1 MERRG
6 KPPTLDDDGLRNS
19 RRSERDD
26 DDDLQRSQTEDRK
39 GSRTSASSSA
49 AAAAAR
55 PRVSSVSAPVKPP
68 VAPSL
73 GAPAVLAAPASPA
86 ASPTGSP
93 AASPASL
100 AGGAQRKL
108 LDRAFLST
116 TMAWGNSKSQQ
127 GNKWSST
134 AGFKD
139 SLTGQEVS
147 RAQAMAEIAKLQ
159 KESAMRILNVLE
171 GSIPSLEGD
180 NFVRM
185 ALLEKLDMELDK
197 SKQMLQQRC
206 RELLGSDL
214 AELRIQKTERKAL
227 LDKIDR
233 INRQNTQEISALRS
247 QVWDIPESSKS
258 LVQRVLLEA
267 QASPSTGEL
276 GREGQACMLATM
288 EQKLVQVLSPNGSK
302 DDGQVPKQPSRLEN
316 SFVQERVA
324 TLKQQMAALTEQVAT
339 TKRQISAL
347 VAAKEEL
354 TEELQSRRG
363 ERSSGPS
370 SSASLASVSNRS
382 RSPLHAP
389 LALPKGRPN
398 PKDPRRRMDTS
409 SSASNDSRP

>member
-6 KPPTLDDDGLRNS
+6 KSPTLDDDGLRNS
-19 RRSERDD
+19 RRDERDD

-39 GSRTSASSSA
+39 GSRMSASS
-49 AAAAAR
+49 AAAR
-55 PRVSSVSAPVKPP
+55 PRVSSVSTPAKPP
-68 VAPSL
+68 VAPAL
-73 GAPAVLAAPASPA
+73 GALAILAPASPV
-86 ASPTGSP
+86 ASPTSSP
-93 AASPASL
+93 AGASPSSL
-100 AGGAQRKL
+100 AGAQRKH
-108 LDRAFLST
+108 LDRAFVST

-171 GSIPSLEGD
+171 ASIPTLEGD

-233 INRQNTQEISALRS
+233 INRQNTQEITALRS
-247 QVWDIPESSKS
+247 QVWDIPESSKA

-288 EQKLVQVLSPNGSK
+288 EQKLVHVLSPNGFK

-324 TLKQQMAALTEQVAT
+324 TLKQQMAALAEQVAT

-347 VAAKEEL
+347 VAVKEEL

-363 ERSSGPS
+363 DQRSSGPS
-370 SSASLASVSNRS
+370 SSASLASVSRS
-382 RSPLHAP
+382 RSPLNAP

-409 SSASNDSRP
+409 SSASNDSR

>member
-39 GSRTSASSSA
+39 GSRTSASS
-49 AAAAAR
+49 AAAAR

-68 VAPSL
+68 VAPAL
-73 GAPAVLAAPASPA
+73 GAPATLAALASPA
-86 ASPTGSP
+86 ASPTSSP
-93 AASPASL
+93 TASP

-171 GSIPSLEGD
+171 ASIPSLEGD

-233 INRQNTQEISALRS
+233 TNRQNTQEISALRS

-302 DDGQVPKQPSRLEN
+302 DDGQVLKQPSRLEN

-347 VAAKEEL
+347 VAVKEEL

-363 ERSSGPS
+363 EAMDQRSSGPS

>member
-6 KPPTLDDDGLRNS
+6 KSPTLDDDGLRNS
-19 RRSERDD
+19 RRDERDD

-39 GSRTSASSSA
+39 GSRTSASS
-49 AAAAAR
+49 AAAR
-55 PRVSSVSAPVKPP
+55 PRVSSVSTPAKPP
-68 VAPSL
+68 VAPAL
-73 GAPAVLAAPASPA
+73 GALAILAPASPVASPTSSPAA
-86 ASPTGSP
+86 ASPS
-93 AASPASL
+93 SL
-100 AGGAQRKL
+100 AGAQRKH
-108 LDRAFLST
+108 LDRAFVST

-171 GSIPSLEGD
+171 ASIPTLEGD

-233 INRQNTQEISALRS
+233 INRQNTQEITALRS
-247 QVWDIPESSKS
+247 QVWDIPESSKA

-288 EQKLVQVLSPNGSK
+288 EQKLVHVLSPNGFK

-347 VAAKEEL
+347 VAVKEEL

-363 ERSSGPS
+363 CDQRSSGPS
-370 SSASLASVSNRS
+370 SSASLASVSRS
-382 RSPLHAP
+382 RSPLLNAP

>member
-1 MERRG
+1 
-6 KPPTLDDDGLRNS
+6 
-19 RRSERDD
+19 
-26 DDDLQRSQTEDRK
+26 
-39 GSRTSASSSA
+39 
-49 AAAAAR
+49 
-55 PRVSSVSAPVKPP
+55 
-68 VAPSL
+68 
-73 GAPAVLAAPASPA
+73 
-86 ASPTGSP
+86 
-93 AASPASL
+93 
-100 AGGAQRKL
+100 
-108 LDRAFLST
+108 
-116 TMAWGNSKSQQ
+116 
-127 GNKWSST
+127 
-134 AGFKD
+134 
-139 SLTGQEVS
+139 
-147 RAQAMAEIAKLQ
+147 
-159 KESAMRILNVLE
+159 MRILNVLE
-171 GSIPSLEGD
+171 ASIPSLEGD

-197 SKQMLQQRC
+197 SKQMLQLRC

-247 QVWDIPESSKS
+247 QVWDIPESSKA

-288 EQKLVQVLSPNGSK
+288 EQKLVHVLSPNGSK

-363 ERSSGPS
+363 EVMDQRSSCPS

-382 RSPLHAP
+382 RSPLNAP

>member
-39 GSRTSASSSA
+39 GSRTSASS
-49 AAAAAR
+49 AAAAR

-68 VAPSL
+68 VAPAL
-73 GAPAVLAAPASPA
+73 GAPATLAALASPA
-86 ASPTGSP
+86 ASPTSSP
-93 AASPASL
+93 TASPA
-100 AGGAQRKL
+100 G
-108 LDRAFLST
+108 
-116 TMAWGNSKSQQ
+116 GNSKSQQ

-159 KESAMRILNVLE
+159 KESAMRVLNVLE
-171 GSIPSLEGD
+171 ASIPSLEGD

-233 INRQNTQEISALRS
+233 TNRQNTQEISALRS

-302 DDGQVPKQPSRLEN
+302 DDGQVLKQPSRLEN

-324 TLKQQMAALTEQVAT
+324 TLKQQMAALTEQ
-339 TKRQISAL
+339 
-347 VAAKEEL
+347 EEL

-363 ERSSGPS
+363 EAMDQRSSGPS